1 MYQSDFAF
9 KTSHGKAMIQ
19 YRFLNEAEMI
29 EQSESTR
36 IYPSVRLRF
45 KRQLENKEQ
54 PKNASFQVEKEKRG
68 LRRM

>member
-1 MYQSDFAF
+1 
-9 KTSHGKAMIQ
+9 MIQ

-36 IYPSVRLRF
+36 IYPSVRLHF